1 MNEMLNPLSFSN
13 LFPLI
18 ILFLNIPIISPFITS
33 FYLVARFIYLP
44 SLVDAKI
51 EDKEWREYLY
61 YEEINQEYSKKFPLL
76 KDLSDNPHPE
86 YTFFCDTTP
95 NGFAFL
101 RYTKE
106 EEGFEYWC
114 DKTIDYKNLETLC
127 RKYVNYF
134 NCKQIYHDRQK
145 MLQDKLEKINE
156 IKNNSKTIDNG
167 KPKNDDDEGT
177 ETDNSGVDI
186 SKNKI
191 DKNESVFAN
200 LKSSKPVLKKI
211 EYVCDN
217 ANKYIKRGSLK
228 DYKNMVKHPLTQNIK
243 NENDDKFFSWSSW
256 KSSNKE

>member
-1 MNEMLNPLSFSN
+1 
-13 LFPLI
+13 
-18 ILFLNIPIISPFITS
+18 
-33 FYLVARFIYLP
+33 
-44 SLVDAKI
+44 
-51 EDKEWREYLY
+51 
-61 YEEINQEYSKKFPLL
+61 
-76 KDLSDNPHPE
+76 
-86 YTFFCDTTP
+86 
-95 NGFAFL
+95 
-101 RYTKE
+101 
-106 EEGFEYWC
+106 
-114 DKTIDYKNLETLC
+114 
-127 RKYVNYF
+127 
-134 NCKQIYHDRQK
+134 

-228 DYKNMVKHPLTQNIK
+228 DYKNMVKHPLKQNIK